1 VDSLN
6 AYPEV
11 SSLVVKEN
19 HTYKSFQWKLM
30 NKPFW
35 LLVTIKRF
43 EQIQQKLS
51 KTLFCLIIEQLIQ

>member
-6 AYPEV
+6 TYPEA
-11 SSLVVKEN
+11 SSLVVKEIT
-19 HTYKSFQWKLM
+19 HKSFQWKLM
-30 NKPFW
+30 NNPFW